1 MAQVKRNVYR
11 KAALDRLSS
20 PDQLD
25 RMITI
30 VPAGLWMALAGGAI
44 AVVLTILWSI
54 VGRIPVTVQT
64 NGIFMTGSGV
74 QTIYAGNGGIIDTVN
89 YRDGDFIEKDAVIA
103 VYRNEEIQIKIDN
116 LNDRKKLVE
125 AVTIDSKGDIGS
137 EDNKPMLDLKSQ
149 LLTVGNNYGANEAL
163 LEAKMAELGA
173 QKAKTDAARDNM
185 AAARDRYYASL
196 NEGSN
201 TAAQLK
207 MQDALNDVNNAR
219 QDLQNAKSDYNNA
232 YSYLAQAQ
240 NALTSAQAQND
251 SFIATYAE
259 QLEQLKSQKKNAE
272 ETRAFAYHELYQAVR
287 GADEEYLNDASD
299 KGTTGRWV
307 TDPYYG
313 SHAGSS
319 GFSYT
324 PSAEYNDGFMIWGGT
339 IDPDKKPNDYSVYSQ
354 MKNTYLQST
363 NQIDELNSKIKQL
376 DDQKNDYAKKVADAQ
391 KKVDEELAKLGQSA
405 DINGEKAKINDAIS
419 RYYSAEEVY
428 LAGEQAQL
436 QKHAASGVA
445 SAEYNFA
452 LDAYRTEL
460 SSQRS
465 LDDALVEL
473 QSRTLSEKANRD
485 SQSDMIIYQFEN
497 AKAAALANLDK
508 ELEQQYEAMR
518 NSEIRSSCDGVIT
531 DLRIE
536 EGSAVQGGAAVA
548 NVTNFITTQ
557 DTPANVI
564 ESFVPAA
571 EGKKIREGMTVKV
584 YPSTANRNEYGHMEG
599 RVLEVDDYITSRE
612 DMINELG
619 DTTLVDS
626 FLRNGPVIKVTTT
639 LQADPT
645 TASGYFWSNQK
656 GRDLT
661 LETGTI
667 VTTDTILERKA
678 PITMLIPYL
687 KDKFDSMSQK
697 EVKDQQNGGQ
707 TGGEVNGGQ
716 QQ

>member
-1 MAQVKRNVYR
+1 MRW
-11 KAALDRLSS
+11 D
-20 PDQLD
+20 
-25 RMITI
+25 
-30 VPAGLWMALAGGAI
+30 
-44 AVVLTILWSI
+44 
-54 VGRIPVTVQT
+54 
-64 NGIFMTGSGV
+64 
-74 QTIYAGNGGIIDTVN
+74 
-89 YRDGDFIEKDAVIA
+89 DFID
-103 VYRNEEIQIKIDN
+103 
-116 LNDRKKLVE
+116 
-125 AVTIDSKGDIGS
+125 
-137 EDNKPMLDLKSQ
+137 
-149 LLTVGNNYGANEAL
+149 
-163 LEAKMAELGA
+163 
-173 QKAKTDAARDNM
+173 
-185 AAARDRYYASL
+185 
-196 NEGSN
+196 
-201 TAAQLK
+201 
-207 MQDALNDVNNAR
+207 
-219 QDLQNAKSDYNNA
+219 
-232 YSYLAQAQ
+232 
-240 NALTSAQAQND
+240 
-251 SFIATYAE
+251 
-259 QLEQLKSQKKNAE
+259 
-272 ETRAFAYHELYQAVR
+272 
-287 GADEEYLNDASD
+287 
-299 KGTTGRWV
+299 
-307 TDPYYG
+307 
-313 SHAGSS
+313 
-319 GFSYT
+319 
-324 PSAEYNDGFMIWGGT
+324 PSATGYGT
-339 IDPDKKPNDYSVYSQ
+339 YIQ
-354 MKNTYLQST
+354 MKNQYLQST
-363 NQIDELNSKIKQL
+363 NQIAELDNKEQQL
-376 DDQKNDYAKKVADAQ
+376 AEQKADYAKKVADAEKKVVDEQ
-391 KKVDEELAKLGQSA
+391 KKVAAADAKYAAEISQNPGEESRIDAAKAAIDSA
-405 DINGEKAKINDAIS
+405 SS
-419 RYYSAEEVY
+419 RYYSAEEAY
-428 LAGEQAQL
+428 LSGEQAQL
-436 QKHAASGVA
+436 ARHADSGIA
-445 SAEYNFA
+445 SADYNFA

-460 SSQRS
+460 GSQRS

-548 NVTNFITTQ
+548 NVTNFITTP
-557 DTPANVI
+557 DTPANVV

-599 RVLEVDDYITSRE
+599 KVLEVEDYVTSRE

-626 FLRNGPVIKVTTT
+626 FLRNGPVIRVTTT